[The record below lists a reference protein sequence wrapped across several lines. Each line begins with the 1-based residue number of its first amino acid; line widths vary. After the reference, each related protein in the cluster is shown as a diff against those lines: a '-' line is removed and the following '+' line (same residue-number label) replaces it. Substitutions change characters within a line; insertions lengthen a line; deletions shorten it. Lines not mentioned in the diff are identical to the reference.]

1 MMVLV
6 MYDRVCTKCA
16 IVCQSYTQIPL
27 YVRISNWGDMYIRMY
42 RVYYITVY

>member
-27 YVRISNWGDMYIRMY
+27 YIKLGRYVRMY